1 MVLCVARQMRWVGL
15 MLLLCAA
22 ANVRAALVSPDFKI
36 SPDILLDSLS
46 LGAGAQN
53 YLAVWRDLSGG
64 AAKARMQG
72 ALVSNTGVIAPAF
85 YISDAAGSPDSGPV
99 QRPRVAFDGTNFL
112 VLWADNRSGGVGVR
126 GALVS
131 QQGAVL
137 GADFLIAPTQNT
149 SGVAPQILMTSS
161 NYIVAWSDA
170 PQSGNGTQIYFTR
183 VAADGTHGT
192 VSGIATAT
200 ATATRRDAAQALQ
213 FLIKGPGGEALIV
226 YQDSGATPV
235 ETRAVRVDANGAISS
250 ANPSGTLMFTN
261 DFSNTGAGAPIGGAF
276 LNNQYMLLTSRG
288 AQLDSTVGRAWLRFD
303 GSVGLATEPL
313 AIVAQG
319 KAGLTEDN
327 FPLAFFNGADGTNG
341 TSAASAEFIFPRN
354 VRVGVVNYHVAM
366 KRVNADGADRDPNV
380 AILDSAAS
388 GVLNGAVAAA
398 IGTQYLV
405 VWMDGRRR
413 VADPPQQT
421 NVFGVQIDST
431 QTGNESRPYTRPAP
445 LAAPLVGT
453 APLTVTYGFGLST
466 GQVDSAQWDFGDG
479 SAIDPKS
486 ATTHIYTSPGTYVAV
501 YSLIKAGLNY
511 NNFLRVFVQSGDP
524 GGVGGPP
531 QTVGGVPLA
540 AGPGINTKVFSDT
553 LTATLDF
560 TKTKNDTFRL
570 TGAFDVSRFP
580 LYTPGQVFSARIGS
594 NTYTAV
600 VSTTNTVTY
609 TASDGA
615 TPVFTVNSATGIFA
629 FSGTLGSLT
638 DTFAVAGAQNATVTK
653 ISVSIPVSISFGGL
667 STTEIITGIY
677 TATAGKSGKF
687 SYIGGTNGF
696 TSDGYLHLFNG
707 TASETL
713 THGKTGDP
721 QHDFVATGVFRR
733 PGAPDIAP
741 AASGIWHMALG
752 NFSQDVPASSLTL
765 TGGVYNFKPSGVTSG
780 IKSFSYNHKTGAFLI
795 TAKALPASGLNA
807 SGMPPITALTLR
819 ADMALSLQLDLDDG
833 TKFQA
838 GSYLRLKRSSNK
850 KMKWTIR

>member
-1 MVLCVARQMRWVGL
+1 MGLCFARQWRLVG
-15 MLLLCAA
+15 MLFLLGFGAS
-22 ANVRAALVSPDFKI
+22 VHAALVGPDFKL
-36 SPDILLDSLS
+36 SPDIQLDSLS
-46 LGAGAQN
+46 LGAGTQN

-64 AAKARMQG
+64 VAMARIQG
-72 ALVSNTGVIAPAF
+72 ALIGNTGVVAPAF
-85 YISDAAGSPDSGPV
+85 PISDAAGSPDSGPV
-99 QRPRVAFDGTNFL
+99 QRSRVAFDGVNFL
-112 VLWADNRSGGVGVR
+112 TVWADNRSGGMGVR

-137 GADFLIAPTQNT
+137 GTDFLIAPAQNA
-149 SGVAPQILMTSS
+149 SGLAPQVLMTAS

-170 PQSGNGTQIYFTR
+170 PQSGNGTQIFFTR
-183 VAADGTHGT
+183 VASDGTHGT
-192 VSGIATAT
+192 VFAIPAAGG
-200 ATATRRDAAQALQ
+200 RDAAQALQ
-213 FLIKGPGGEALIV
+213 FLLKGPGGEALIV

-235 ETRAVRVDANGAISS
+235 ETRAVRVDATGAISS
-250 ANPSGTLMFTN
+250 ANTSGTLMFVN

-276 LNNQYMLLTSRG
+276 LNEQYMLLTSRG
-288 AQLDSTVGRAWLRFD
+288 AQIDSTVGRAWLRFD

-319 KAGLTEDN
+319 GTGLAEDN
-327 FPLAFFNGADGTNG
+327 FPRAFFNGADGTG
-341 TSAASAEFIFPRN
+341 GSALANAEFIFPRN
-354 VRVGVVNYHVAM
+354 LRVGDVNYHMAM
-366 KRVNADGADRDPNV
+366 KRVNADGTDRDPNV

-405 VWMDGRRR
+405 AWMDGRRR

-421 NVFGVQIDST
+421 NVFGVLIDGT
-431 QTGNESRPYTRPAP
+431 QTGNEARPFIHPSP
-445 LAAPLVGT
+445 LAAPLVGI
-453 APLTVTYGFGLST
+453 APLTVTFGFGLST
-466 GQVDSAQWDFGDG
+466 GQVDSAQWNFGDG
-479 SAIDPKS
+479 SAIDNKS
-486 ATTHIYTSPGTYVAV
+486 ATTHIYASPGTYVAV
-501 YSLIKAGLNY
+501 YSLLKAGLNY

-524 GGVGGPP
+524 GGAGGPP

-560 TKTKNDTFRL
+560 TKTKNDSFRL
-570 TGAFDVSRFP
+570 TGTFDVSSFP
-580 LYTPGQVFSARIGS
+580 LYTPGQLFRARIGS

-600 VSTTNTVTY
+600 VSTTNAVTY

-629 FSGTLGSLT
+629 FSGTLGSLA
-638 DTFAVAGAQNATVTK
+638 DSFAVAGAQNATVSK

-721 QHDFVATGVFRR
+721 QHDFIATGVFRR
-733 PGAPDIAP
+733 LGAPDIAP
-741 AASGIWHMALG
+741 AATGVWHVALG
-752 NFSQDVPASSLTL
+752 NYAQDLPTSSLTL
-765 TGGVYNFKPSGVTSG
+765 TGDVYNFKPSGVTSG
-780 IKSFSYNHKTGAFLI
+780 IKSFSYNRKTGAFLL
-795 TAKALPASGLNA
+795 TAKALPASGLSA
-807 SGMPPITALTLR
+807 TGMPPISTLTLR
-819 ADMALSLQLDLDDG
+819 ADLALSLQLDLNDG

-838 GSYLRLKRSSNK
+838 GGYLRLKRASAK
-850 KMKWTIR
+850 KTKWTIR